1 MSPKHPASSDF
12 PPNLTSELVTSHSIQ
27 EEFEDPVT
35 TFKAGSTHIVF
46 GQSGSGKTRFIRRLL
61 KYK

>member
-12 PPNLTSELVTSHSIQ
+12 PPNLTSELVTSPQ